1 MSEHQLEQ
9 RLKQLADWKQQHKGR
24 LQTLANWL
32 KDQGLLTRQ
41 AQRALRHGA
50 RALSSDEITVAVV
63 GEFSRGKTEL
73 INALF
78 FCDHGRR
85 LLPTT
90 PGRTTMC
97 PTEIFQDERE
107 PPYLSLLPID
117 TRLEDS
123 SLAELRR
130 QPTRWQRIELDLED
144 PAVLEE
150 QLLEVTATLQVPSAK
165 AQGMGLAPPE
175 IAGRSIADD
184 EMVEIPRWRLALIN
198 FRHPLLA
205 KGLRILDT
213 PGLNALGSEPE
224 LTYEMLPSAQALLF
238 VLGADTGITQSDMSI
253 WQQFTTLPGST
264 ARPGIMAVLNKIDTL
279 WDELRSAEVIKSDI
293 RQQRLD
299 VARQLGLS
307 DSKVLAV
314 SAQKGL
320 LARIREDAILD
331 RRSGIPKLEK
341 YLAKTLVNDRQG
353 FLHSECTNAVRNMLS
368 TLKALLSDRELRIAK
383 QAEQLRGLSGQS
395 SAALQLMM
403 REAQRNQQQ
412 YKETLESYKKSR
424 DEFEKQGRL
433 LLGSL
438 DLGQLDQTIE
448 QARKQ
453 MAGAWTTRGL
463 QKGMATVFTDMQSRM
478 QVVNT
483 QSQNLRRVIRA
494 IYRRLESHHGIKPVN
509 PPMISSVKY
518 QVELDLLAQEAEI
531 YRKSPVTAI
540 TAQNFVVRRYFK
552 TQVDRARNVF
562 VIARQ
567 EASDWLGDALTPI
580 TVQIRDYK
588 DDLSQQIKDLKETGS
603 SRQTLSQ
610 RILELELQQK
620 HLQEQQDY
628 LDNSVAALSK
638 NFEPAIPY
646 EEDSSLLADNAS

>member
-1 MSEHQLEQ
+1 MSEHKLEQ
-9 RLKQLADWKQQHKGR
+9 RLGQLADWKLQHKRR
-24 LQTLANWL
+24 LQQLANWL

-97 PTEIFQDERE
+97 PTEIFQDNNEL
-107 PPYLSLLPID
+107 PYLSLLPID
-117 TRLEDS
+117 SRLEDS

-130 QPTRWQRIELDLED
+130 QPDRWTRIELNLED
-144 PAVLEE
+144 PAVLEQ
-150 QLLEVTATLQVPSAK
+150 QLLEVTGTTQVSAAEA
-165 AQGMGLAPPE
+165 AQMGLAPPE
-175 IAGRSIADD
+175 INGQPPADD
-184 EMVEIPRWRLALIN
+184 EPVEIPAWRLALIN

-238 VLGADTGITQSDMSI
+238 VLGADTGITQSDLSM
-253 WQQFTTLPGST
+253 WQQFTSMPGST
-264 ARPGIMAVLNKIDTL
+264 NRPGIMAVLNKIDTL
-279 WDELRSAEVIKSDI
+279 WDELRSVEIINEDI
-293 RQQRLD
+293 RQQRQV
-299 VARQLGLS
+299 VARHLGLS
-307 DSKVLAV
+307 DNKVLAV

-331 RRSGIPKLEK
+331 HRSGIPKLEK
-341 YLAKTLVNDRQG
+341 YLARTLVNDRQG
-353 FLHSECTNAVRNMLS
+353 FLHSECTNAVCNMLS
-368 TLKALLSDRELRIAK
+368 TLKELLGDRELRISR
-383 QAEQLRGLSGQS
+383 QADQLHDLSGQS
-395 SAALQLMM
+395 SAALKHMM
-403 REAQRNQQQ
+403 NQAQRNQQQ

-424 DEFEKQGRL
+424 DEFERQGRL
-433 LLGSL
+433 LLDSL
-438 DLGQLDQTIE
+438 DLAELDQTIE
-448 QARKQ
+448 KARKQ
-453 MAGAWTTRGL
+453 MLGAWTTRGL
-463 QKGMATVFTDMQSRM
+463 KKGMGVVFDDMQARM

-483 QSQNLRRVIRA
+483 QSQTLRRVIRA

-531 YRKSPVTAI
+531 YRKSPVT
-540 TAQNFVVRRYFK
+540 TVSTQNFVVRRYFK

-562 VIARQ
+562 VTTRQ
-567 EASDWLGDALTPI
+567 EVNDWLSDALTPL

-588 DDLSQQIKDLKETGS
+588 EDLSQQIQDLKETGS
-603 SRQTLSQ
+603 SRKTLEQ
-610 RILELELQQK
+610 RITELKAQQT
-620 HLQEQQDY
+620 HLQMQQDY
-628 LDNSVAALSK
+628 IDNAVAELSK
-638 NFEPAIPY
+638 RFEPAGSY
-646 EEDSSLLADNAS
+646 EEDSSLLADGAS